1 MADAELER
9 TNVKI
14 EANNHQEVFT
24 ASGEV
29 IKFEGFLKVYLEG
42 NDDDDDEQEGM
53 LPTLKVNE
61 RLLNNN
67 IKQMNF
73 FRNSSFVQQLDSYI
87 DVWHYLF
94 VTRDKIIKE
103 RKVQGVH

>member
-1 MADAELER
+1 
-9 TNVKI
+9 
-14 EANNHQEVFT
+14 
-24 ASGEV
+24 
-29 IKFEGFLKVYLEG
+29 
-42 NDDDDDEQEGM
+42 
-53 LPTLKVNE
+53 
-61 RLLNNN
+61 
-67 IKQMNF
+67 MNF